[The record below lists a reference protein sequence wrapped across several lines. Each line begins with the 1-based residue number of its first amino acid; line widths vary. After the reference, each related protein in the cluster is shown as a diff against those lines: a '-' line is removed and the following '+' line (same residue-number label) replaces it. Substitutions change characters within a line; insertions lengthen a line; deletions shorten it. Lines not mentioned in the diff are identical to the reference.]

1 MALADWEV
9 VVVLVSVAAA
19 LLAELTARLRL
30 EVVARPPRLRPGV
43 VVVVGAGVIPPRLS
57 PGAEL
62 VVVVEDPRPLRL
74 SPVVVVV
81 VGPVPG
87 YGLSF

>member
-9 VVVLVSVAAA
+9 VVVLVRVAAA

-30 EVVARPPRLRPGV
+30 EVEARPPRLRPAV
-43 VVVVGAGVIPPRLS
+43 VVVLGAGVIPPRLS

-62 VVVVEDPRPLRL
+62 VVVDPRPPRL

-81 VGPVPG
+81 AGPVPG
-87 YGLSF
+87 